1 MAVRGQEDTGAFT
14 DEGLREHI
22 RRTGTVPDEV
32 IQQLV
37 AKIVAEVRPLKI
49 ILFGSAAR
57 GDMKADSDIDI
68 LVVGKGHDRRDTA
81 RRLYRK
87 LRDFALPKDIVV
99 VSPDLLEKYR
109 DVPGY
114 VYRPA
119 LREGKVIYAR

>member
-1 MAVRGQEDTGAFT
+1 MITS
-14 DEGLREHI
+14 GLTEEQVKDHI
-22 RRTGTVPDEV
+22 IRTGTVPE
-32 IQQLV
+32 QLLRELV
-37 AKIVAEVRPLKI
+37 RLIVEEIHPERIL
-49 ILFGSAAR
+49 LFGSAAR
-57 GDMKADSDIDI
+57 GDMKVDSDIDI
-68 LVVGKGHDRRDTA
+68 LVVGKGNDRRETA